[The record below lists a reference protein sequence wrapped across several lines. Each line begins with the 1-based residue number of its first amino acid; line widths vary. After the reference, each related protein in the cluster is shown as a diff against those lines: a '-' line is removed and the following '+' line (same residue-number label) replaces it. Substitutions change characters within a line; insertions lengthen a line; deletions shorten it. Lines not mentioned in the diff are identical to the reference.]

1 MKKFIE
7 IDKIR
12 KICIFELGLIGDSV
26 VIIPAMR
33 ALRKSFPD
41 AHIVRIVN
49 TSVRDLF
56 DGCPFLDEIIEYDK
70 NGKERSIWGKFKFLH
85 KIRKKECDMFI
96 NFHTPE
102 VGRNFGIYFRDN
114 FFSFLTGAKV
124 RVGYCSKGNG
134 FFLTHKIFANSVSS
148 EYIVDVILRLLGLLK
163 IYNPS
168 RKYEIWTT
176 EENER
181 SIDKTLKGKKLKRKF
196 NIGLHP
202 CSKYSA
208 KSWKERNFAELSDI
222 LAKRYRANIIF
233 TGARKDN
240 SIIEEIVSY
249 MRENAISFA
258 GKISIGEFVAL
269 CKNLSLFV
277 CVDTGPMHLAVAA
290 GIPTI
295 ALFSGRDR
303 KGEWEPREDNFFVV
317 RKDVD
322 CSPCFKEFC
331 DHHLCMETI
340 TVKDV
345 LDVIKGVVS

>member
-26 VIIPAMR
+26 VTIPAMR

-41 AHIVRIVN
+41 AHIIRIVN
-49 TSVRDLF
+49 TSVRGLF
-56 DGCPFLDEIIEYDK
+56 DGCPFVDEIVEYDK
-70 NGKERSIWGKFKFLH
+70 NGKENSIVGKIRFLH
-85 KIRKKECDMFI
+85 KIRKKKCDMLI
-96 NFHTPE
+96 NFHIPNVT
-102 VGRNFGIYFRDN
+102 RNCRIYFRDN

-124 RVGYCSKGNG
+124 RVGYCTKGDG
-134 FFLTHKIFANSVSS
+134 FFLTHKIFAKSVSN
-148 EYIVDVILRLLGLLK
+148 EYIVDAILKLLGLLK
-163 IYNPS
+163 IYNPN
-168 RKYEIWTT
+168 KDYEIWITGK
-176 EENER
+176 NEK
-181 SIDKTLKGKKLKRKF
+181 SIDRILKRKKLKGEF

-208 KSWKERNFAELSDI
+208 NLWKERNFAELADI

-233 TGARKDN
+233 TGTRKDN
-240 SIIEEIVSY
+240 SVIEKIVSY
-249 MRENAISFA
+249 MRENAFSFA
-258 GKISIGEFVAL
+258 DKISIGEFVAL

-277 CVDTGPMHLAVAA
+277 CVNTGSMHLAVAA

-345 LDVIKGVVS
+345 LDVVKEVVS